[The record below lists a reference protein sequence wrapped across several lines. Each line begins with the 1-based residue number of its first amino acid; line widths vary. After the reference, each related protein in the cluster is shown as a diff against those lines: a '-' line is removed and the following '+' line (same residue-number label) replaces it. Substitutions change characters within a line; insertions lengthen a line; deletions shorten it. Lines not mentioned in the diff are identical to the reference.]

1 MEKHLMV
8 AEASLKIEA
17 VLGKTNREKVHR
29 KRKKQFEMY
38 TRKKQNKNNKEK
50 EYENYKRKSGLYQKK
65 KTE

>member
-1 MEKHLMV
+1 MV

-17 VLGKTNREKVHR
+17 EPGKTDRGRVLR

-50 EYENYKRKSGLYQKK
+50 EHENYKRKSGLYQKK